1 MTMQGNPQKQKP
13 PVVWLEGVLDYFN
26 APFPHEPEDR
36 RQIGFGIGRQVVG
49 LYLSEMLLKHSLD
62 DLNQPYGHSHSLHD
76 LFNALPLP
84 HRNAVESKYSEIL
97 SGSVSEIWDFASSVA
112 SFLEYLGDDPMSDS
126 RYFWERTRPRDMS
139 IVFLATSLHLLIYA
153 LIIALHSY
161 PEEGQYERRYHTKFI
176 SFEDSLNERD
186 ERYRQDSPERNTER
200 ADKRITPSIFWLEG
214 LLDYFNV
221 PFPHESKDPR
231 SLGFHV
237 GQRVI
242 GLYLAEMLLKYALD
256 NLNREFSHNH
266 NLYSLFKT
274 LPRPRRRAVAKKY
287 DEILHNRVSS
297 TWDYARSVESLLQYS
312 GDNPL
317 TETRYFW
324 EARSRHAAIPLSP
337 GPIIPL
343 VYALFIELHRYPQ
356 DGPLRKRHET
366 VFLPFED
373 FLRKSPGPTDR
384 NKKEQ

>member
-1 MTMQGNPQKQKP
+1 MEGHRSNRKP

-26 APFPHEPEDR
+26 TPFPHEPEDPR
-36 RQIGFGIGRQVVG
+36 LIGFGIGRQVVG

-62 DLNQPYGHSHSLHD
+62 DLNQPYGHGHNLHD

-97 SGSVSEIWDFASSVA
+97 SGSVSEIWDFANSVA
-112 SFLEYLGDDPMSDS
+112 SFLEYLGDDPMTDS
-126 RYFWERTRPRDMS
+126 RYFWERIRPRNMS
-139 IVFLATSLHLLIYA
+139 IVFFNTSLRPLIYA
-153 LIIALHSY
+153 LFVALHNY
-161 PEEGQYERRYHTKFI
+161 PEEGQYQERYHTKFI
-176 SFEDSLNERD
+176 SFEDTLNERD
-186 ERYRQDSPERNTER
+186 ERRRQDPPELNTKR
-200 ADKRITPSIFWLEG
+200 ADKRITLSIFWLEG

-221 PFPHESKDPR
+221 PFPYESKDPR
-231 SLGFHV
+231 SLGFQV
-237 GQRVI
+237 GQRMI
-242 GLYLAEMLLKYALD
+242 GLYLSEMLLKYALD
-256 NLNREFSHNH
+256 DLDREFSRSH
-266 NLYSLFKT
+266 NLYSLFNK
-274 LPRPRRRAVAKKY
+274 LPRPRRRAVARKY

-317 TETRYFW
+317 TETRYFS

-337 GPIIPL
+337 GPIMPL

-373 FLRKSPGPTDR
+373 YLRKIAGAET
-384 NKKEQ
+384 